1 MKNAAEAAPELGGE
15 ITLTTSYQH
24 GVRMAL
30 PGGDVRRHLPLLVT
44 VQDNGDGIPEDLQ
57 SNLFDP
63 FVTSK
68 VNGTGLGLALVAKLI
83 GDHGGTIEFD
93 SQPRRTVFKV
103 SLPMYDD
110 SKYDQ
115 PKFSGDSK
123 ISDAGLQSKGG
134 RGTR

>member
-1 MKNAAEAAPELGGE
+1 LCD
-15 ITLTTSYQH
+15 Q
-24 GVRMAL
+24 
-30 PGGDVRRHLPLLVT
+30 
-44 VQDNGDGIPEDLQ
+44 Q
-57 SNLFDP
+57 
-63 FVTSK
+63 

-110 SKYDQ
+110 SKYDE
-115 PKFSGDSK
+115 PKLAGESK